1 MAVSFFGPLQADP
14 SGVWS
19 EADTVRLNL
28 RIDQYLR
35 PARFPEE
42 TDFSDIRGGG
52 TGGDGRDE
60 GGKGGGGLWAGG
72 TGEQAATTTKKGGKI
87 NFASL

>member
-1 MAVSFFGPLQADP
+1 
-14 SGVWS
+14 
-19 EADTVRLNL
+19 L

-35 PARFPEE
+35 LDRFPED

-60 GGKGGGGLWAGG
+60 GGKGGGGLGVVG
-72 TGEQAATTTKKGGKI
+72 SSEQAATTTKKGR
-87 NFASL
+87 